1 LDDRGFPGSWVITT
15 YLLDD
20 ERPAI
25 ERLARMLEATGRV
38 QIIGS
43 STDAVDALAD
53 ISRVRPDVLFLDI
66 CMPGLS
72 GFEVLAQLVHQPLI
86 VFTTAHDQY
95 ALEAFEADSIAYL
108 VKPIDAEHLDRALAK
123 ADRFLAR
130 DAHHDDLRTVLGQ
143 ITAVLQARSSETW
156 LSRLASRI
164 GDKITVV
171 DLRSVTHLYAKD
183 KVTFAATL
191 QRDYIV
197 DQTVVELEEKL
208 DPARFVRIH
217 RGVILNL
224 DHLAEVHRGFGGR
237 LIVRLKD
244 TGRTE
249 LTVSRD
255 RARALK
261 TKLGLSRP

>member
-1 LDDRGFPGSWVITT
+1 VITA

-25 ERLARMLEATGRV
+25 ERLGRMLEATGRV
-38 QIIGS
+38 RILGS

-53 ISRVRPDVLFLDI
+53 IPRVRPDVLFLDI
-66 CMPGLS
+66 RMPGLS
-72 GFEVLAQLVHQPLI
+72 GFEVLEQLTHQPLI
-86 VFTTAHDQY
+86 VFTTAYDEY
-95 ALEAFEADSIAYL
+95 ALEAFQTDSIAYL
-108 VKPIDAEHLDRALAK
+108 VKPIDPEHLDRALTK

-130 DAHHDDLRTVLGQ
+130 GAHQEDLRAVLDQ
-143 ITAVLQARSSETW
+143 ITAVLHAGSDGAW
-156 LSRLASRI
+156 LSRLASRL

-171 DLRSVTHLYAKD
+171 DLQSVTHLYAKD
-183 KVTFAATL
+183 KLTFAATL

-197 DQTVVELEEKL
+197 DQTIGELEEKL

-224 DHLAEVHRGFGGR
+224 DHLEEVHSGFGGR
-237 LIVRLKD
+237 LFARLKD
-244 TGRTE
+244 IRKTE

-255 RARALK
+255 RARVLK
-261 TKLGLSRP
+261 AKLGL

>member
-1 LDDRGFPGSWVITT
+1 VITA

-25 ERLARMLEATGRV
+25 ERLARMLEASGRV
-38 QIIGS
+38 QILGS

-72 GFEVLAQLVHQPLI
+72 GFEVLEQLVHQPLI
-86 VFTTAHDQY
+86 VFTTAYDQY
-95 ALEAFEADSIAYL
+95 ALEAFQTDSIAYL
-108 VKPIDAEHLDRALAK
+108 VKPIDAEQLDRALAK

-130 DAHHDDLRTVLGQ
+130 GAHPDDLR
-143 ITAVLQARSSETW
+143 AVLDQIKAAMHPHLGATW
-156 LSRLASRI
+156 VSRLASRV

-171 DLRSVTHLYAKD
+171 DLRSVSHLYAKD
-183 KVTFAATL
+183 KLTFAATP

-197 DQTVVELEEKL
+197 DQTIVELEQKL

-224 DHLAEVHRGFGGR
+224 DHLGEVHAGLGGR
-237 LIVRLKD
+237 LFARLKD
-244 TGRTE
+244 AGKTE
-249 LTVSRD
+249 LTVARD
-255 RARALK
+255 RARVLK
-261 TKLGLSRP
+261 AKLGL